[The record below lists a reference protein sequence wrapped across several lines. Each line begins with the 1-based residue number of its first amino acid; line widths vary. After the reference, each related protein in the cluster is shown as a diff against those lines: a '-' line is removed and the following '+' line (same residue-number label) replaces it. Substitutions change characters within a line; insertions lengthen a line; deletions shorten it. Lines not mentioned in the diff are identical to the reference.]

1 MYWKR
6 LPASEI
12 RNTIKKAFDRNVR
25 FGKSKVMGLPISS
38 MDPRIFQKEGVQ
50 QSPFLYAM
58 LQNANHGGCPT
69 QGISGDFFEG
79 TEQLELEA
87 IQICA
92 EQLMAGKPGMQD
104 GYIAAGGTECNMQ
117 AAWIFRNLFKRK
129 YKAESHQIA
138 IVHSEDTH
146 YSVWKIANLLGI
158 QQLVIDVHKTSRQ
171 INLQDLRTKIKKAK
185 SEKIEY
191 FIVVANMGTTMFGT
205 VDNIDDLTTV
215 LDEEEVY
222 YKVHVDGAFG
232 GFTYPFTHPKNSLN
246 FSNSKVTSISLDAHK
261 MLQAPYGTG
270 VFLIRK
276 GYLNY
281 LSTSEPHFMAHKI
294 HTLSGS
300 RSGANAISVWMIL
313 RAFGSKGLQAKVKRV
328 MDLKKKMCADLDKK
342 KIEYIHDPH
351 MNIVAIHHRH
361 MVREIQHHYNLVP
374 DNHDHPTWWKV
385 VLMDH
390 VNESM
395 VQSFLDH

>member
-6 LPASEI
+6 ISATEI
-12 RNTIKKAFDRNVR
+12 NSTIKKAFDRNVR
-25 FGKSKVMGLPISS
+25 FGRSKVMGLPISS
-38 MDPRIFQKEGVQ
+38 MDPRIFHKEGVQ
-50 QSPFLYAM
+50 QSPFLFAM
-58 LQNANHGGCPT
+58 MQNANHGGCPT

-79 TEQLELEA
+79 TEHIENEVIQL
-87 IQICA
+87 CA

-104 GYIAAGGTECNMQ
+104 GYIAAGGTECNVQ

-129 YKAESHQIA
+129 YKAESSQIA
-138 IVHSEDTH
+138 ILHSEDTH
-146 YSVWKIANLLGI
+146 YSVWKIANLLSVK
-158 QQLVIDVHKTSRQ
+158 QVVADVHPTTRQ
-171 INLQDLRTKIKKAK
+171 IDLPLLRKKIKQAK
-185 SEKIEY
+185 KEGIAY

-205 VDNIDDLTTV
+205 VDDLDGLTLV
-215 LDEEEVY
+215 LDEEEAF

-232 GFTYPFTHPKNSLN
+232 GFTFPFTKPKNNLN
-246 FSNSKVTSISLDAHK
+246 FSNTKVTSIGLDAHK

-281 LSTSEPHFMAHKI
+281 LATTEPHFMAHKI

-300 RSGANAISVWMIL
+300 RSGANAIAVWMIL

-328 MDLKKKMCADLDKK
+328 MDLKRKMCAFLDKK
-342 KIEYIHDPH
+342 KIEYIHDEH
-351 MNIVAIHHRH
+351 MNIVAIHNRH

-374 DNHDHPTWWKV
+374 DNHENPTWWKI

-390 VNESM
+390 VNERM
-395 VQSFLDH
+395 IQDFLDH

>member
-38 MDPRIFQKEGVQ
+38 MDPRIFHKEGVQ

-79 TEQLELEA
+79 TEQLEMEA

-185 SEKIEY
+185 SQKIEY

-215 LDEEEVY
+215 LDEEEVF

-281 LSTSEPHFMAHKI
+281 LATTEPHFMAHKI

-342 KIEYIHDPH
+342 KIEYIHDPY

>member
-1 MYWKR
+1 
-6 LPASEI
+6 
-12 RNTIKKAFDRNVR
+12 
-25 FGKSKVMGLPISS
+25 

-50 QSPFLYAM
+50 QSPFLFAM

-79 TEQLELEA
+79 TEQLEMEA

-117 AAWIFRNLFKRK
+117 AVWIFRNLFKRK

-158 QQLVIDVHKTSRQ
+158 QQLVIDSHKTTRQ
-171 INLQDLRTKIKKAK
+171 INLQDLRAKIKKAK
-185 SEKIEY
+185 TEKIEY

-215 LDEEEVY
+215 LDEEEVF

-276 GYLNY
+276 GYLDY
-281 LSTSEPHFMAHKI
+281 LATTEHHFMAHKI

-300 RSGANAISVWMIL
+300 RSGANALSVWMIL

-328 MDLKKKMCADLDKK
+328 MDLKKRMCADLDKK

-351 MNIVAIHHRH
+351 MNIVAIHNRH

>member
-6 LPASEI
+6 LPTSEI

-38 MDPRIFQKEGVQ
+38 MDPRIFHKEGVQ

-79 TEQLELEA
+79 TEQLEMEA

-158 QQLVIDVHKTSRQ
+158 QQLVIDVHKTTRQ
-171 INLQDLRTKIKKAK
+171 INLQDLRAKIKKAK

-205 VDNIDDLTTV
+205 VDNIDDLTMV

-222 YKVHVDGAFG
+222 YKIHVDGAFG

-281 LSTSEPHFMAHKI
+281 LATNEPHFMAHKI

-342 KIEYIHDPH
+342 KIEYIHDPY